1 LLGLDVQAKSTA
13 TIGDLLSMYTGRV
26 LNKPS
31 PQLLLTPDE
40 QSDCDEANDISN
52 DNHSW
57 HNSQNNMPTSHILNS
72 ITKEKSSVQDI
83 NIAVNKAEEG
93 NSKKVDYINEHLRI
107 IISFFCFFLF
117 FLLLFSNFIFLFPSS
132 FIHFFKRLVIIKMFA
147 HQNIFYLTSTA
158 T

>member
-1 LLGLDVQAKSTA
+1 LDAGLLGLDVQAKSTA

-52 DNHSW
+52 DNHNW
-57 HNSQNNMPTSHILNS
+57 HNSQNSMPTSHILNS
-72 ITKEKSSVQDI
+72 ITKEKPVQNI

-93 NSKKVDYINEHLRI
+93 NSKKVDYINEHTYYHLFF
-107 IISFFCFFLF
+107 SFFCFFF
-117 FLLLFSNFIFLFPSS
+117 
-132 FIHFFKRLVIIKMFA
+132 
-147 HQNIFYLTSTA
+147 QT
-158 T
+158 